1 MHSLVEMLRYMRPE
15 GTSTQR
21 EFCERFL
28 EPVFGEPDEHGNY
41 VTQVGFEPH
50 LCFTAHHDTVHK
62 QEGMQQVVV
71 TNDVVSVA
79 DSKVSSCLGA
89 DCTTGIY
96 IILNMIE
103 AGIEGT
109 YVIHAA
115 EEVGCKGSA
124 ALVDDMPDWLMYTQ
138 AVISFDRY
146 GDKSVI
152 THQMGMRTASD
163 AFAKSFSDALNMP
176 QLKADDGGSYTDSN
190 EYSLLIPECTNISV
204 GYYGQHGVNETQDLE
219 YLDQLML
226 ALESADWSKL
236 VFKRDPSVVE
246 SLYYDKKSYAIDNT
260 RDKADVDG
268 LMDLVIEYPQ
278 AVAEMLR
285 EYGWT
290 PMSLMEECQIDD
302 MSHYYN
308 YMDNYATRRYS

>member
-1 MHSLVEMLRYMRPE
+1 
-15 GTSTQR
+15 
-21 EFCERFL
+21 
-28 EPVFGEPDEHGNY
+28 
-41 VTQVGFEPH
+41 
-50 LCFTAHHDTVHK
+50 
-62 QEGMQQVVV
+62 
-71 TNDVVSVA
+71 
-79 DSKVSSCLGA
+79 
-89 DCTTGIY
+89 
-96 IILNMIE
+96 
-103 AGIEGT
+103 
-109 YVIHAA
+109 
-115 EEVGCKGSA
+115 
-124 ALVDDMPDWLMYTQ
+124 
-138 AVISFDRY
+138 
-146 GDKSVI
+146 
-152 THQMGMRTASD
+152 MGMRTASD
-163 AFAKSFSDALNMP
+163 AFAKSFADALNMP

-219 YLDQLML
+219 YLDML
-226 ALESADWSKL
+226 IDHLISADWSKL

>member
-15 GTSTQR
+15 GTVTQR
-21 EFCERFL
+21 EFCKRFL
-28 EPVFGEPDEHGNY
+28 EPVFGRPDEHGNY
-41 VTQVGFEPH
+41 IMQVGFEPH

-62 QEGMQQVVV
+62 QEGMQKVVV

-79 DSKVSSCLGA
+79 DSKTSNCLGA

-96 IILNMIE
+96 IMLNMIE
-103 AGIEGT
+103 EGIEGT

-124 ALVDDMPDWLMYTQ
+124 ALVDDMPDWLMYTK

-163 AFAKSFSDALNMP
+163 AFAKSFADALDMP

-190 EYSLLIPECTNISV
+190 EYSLLISECTNISV

-219 YLDQLML
+219 YLDML
-226 ALESADWSKL
+226 IDHLVSADWSKL
-236 VFKRDPSVVE
+236 VFKRDPAVME

-260 RDKADVDG
+260 RENSDVDG
-268 LMDLVIEYPQ
+268 LMDLVIDYPQ
-278 AVAEMLR
+278 AVAELLAA
-285 EYGWT
+285 YGFT
-290 PMSLMEECQIDD
+290 PYSLMEECQIDD
-302 MSHYYN
+302 MSHFYN
-308 YMDNYATRRYS
+308 YMDNYASRRYS

>member
-62 QEGMQQVVV
+62 QEGMQKVVV

-124 ALVDDMPDWLMYTQ
+124 ALVDDMPNWLVYTK

-260 RDKADVDG
+260 KDKADVDG

>member
-15 GTSTQR
+15 GTLTQR
-21 EFCERFL
+21 EFCKRFL
-28 EPVFGEPDEHGNY
+28 EPVFGRPDEHGNY
-41 VTQVGFEPH
+41 VTQVGYEPH

-96 IILNMIE
+96 IILCMIE

-124 ALVDDMPDWLMYTQ
+124 ALVDDMPDWLMYTK

-163 AFAKSFSDALNMP
+163 DFAKSFAEALNMP
-176 QLKADDGGSYTDSN
+176 QLKSDDGGSYTDSN

-204 GYYGQHGVNETQDLE
+204 GYYGQHGVNETQDLQ
-219 YLDQLML
+219 YLDQLIY
-226 ALESADWSKL
+226 ALETADWSKL
-236 VFKRDPSVVE
+236 VFKRDPSVIE
-246 SLYYDKKSYAIDNT
+246 SLYYNKGSYPIDNT

-268 LMDLVIEYPQ
+268 LMDIVIEYPQ

-308 YMDNYATRRYS
+308 YLDSYATRRYS

>member
-28 EPVFGEPDEHGNY
+28 EPVFGNPDKHGNY

-50 LCFTAHHDTVHK
+50 LCFTAHHDTVHRT
-62 QEGMQQVVV
+62 EGMQQVVV

-96 IILNMIE
+96 IILCMIE

-124 ALVDDMPDWLMYTQ
+124 ALVDDMPEWLCYTK

-152 THQMGMRTASD
+152 THQMGLRTASD
-163 AFAKSFSDALNMP
+163 EFAKSFADALNLP

-190 EYSLLIPECTNISV
+190 EYSLLISECTNISV
-204 GYYGQHGVNETQDLE
+204 GSYGQHGVNETQDLR
-219 YLDQLML
+219 YLDQLIF
-226 ALESADWSKL
+226 ALETADWSKL
-236 VFKRDPSVVE
+236 VFKRDPAVME
-246 SLYYDKKSYAIDNT
+246 TLYYDRPGSSIKSD
-260 RDKADVDG
+260 ADVDAI
-268 LMDLVIEYPQ
+268 MDLVIDYPQ
-278 AVAEMLR
+278 AIAEMLKD
-285 EYGWT
+285 YGWT
-290 PMSLMEECQIDD
+290 PMTLMEECQIDD
-302 MSHYYN
+302 MSYYYN
-308 YMDNYATRRYS
+308 YMDNYASRRYL

>member
-62 QEGMQQVVV
+62 QEGMQKVVV

-124 ALVDDMPDWLMYTQ
+124 ALVDDMPDWLVYTK

-246 SLYYDKKSYAIDNT
+246 SLYYDKKSYTIDNT

>member
-62 QEGMQQVVV
+62 QEGMQKVVV

-124 ALVDDMPDWLMYTQ
+124 ALVDDMPDWLVYTK

-236 VFKRDPSVVE
+236 VFKRDPSVIE
-246 SLYYDKKSYAIDNT
+246 SLYYNKKSYAIDNT

>member
-1 MHSLVEMLRYMRPE
+1 MHSLVEMLRYMRPQ

-28 EPVFGEPDEHGNY
+28 EPVFGKPDEHGNY

-50 LCFTAHHDTVHK
+50 ICFTAHHDTVHK
-62 QEGMQQVVV
+62 QEGMQKVVV

-109 YVIHAA
+109 YVVHAA

-124 ALVDDMPDWLMYTQ
+124 ALVNDMPDWLMYTK

-163 AFAKSFSDALNMP
+163 AFAKSFADAVKMP
-176 QLKADDGGSYTDSN
+176 QLVSDDGGSYTDSN

-219 YLDQLML
+219 YLDKLMA
-226 ALESADWSKL
+226 ALETADWSKL
-236 VFKRDPSVVE
+236 VFERDPSVVE
-246 SLYYDKKSYAIDNT
+246 SLYYGKSSYPIDNT
-260 RDKADVDG
+260 REESDVDG
-268 LMDLVIEYPQ
+268 LMDLVIDYPQ
-278 AVAEMLR
+278 AVAELLAA
-285 EYGWT
+285 YGFT
-290 PMSLMEECQIDD
+290 PHSLMEECQIDD

-308 YMDNYATRRYS
+308 YMDNYASRRYY

>member
-62 QEGMQQVVV
+62 QEGMQKVVV

-236 VFKRDPSVVE
+236 VFKRDPSVIE

-260 RDKADVDG
+260 KDKADVDG